1 MREAKIDVPF
11 RSTLSLNPLLD
22 FWRNNISPKC
32 SYMAEMFN
40 EFEQRIQQ
48 VPELEGSIEDPS
60 MLKEHRDLLMPLMS
74 VIFPASSWETEIVG
88 ALVPFREI
96 AFYTSPMFQ
105 RLLIADDGSLKGFS
119 KDNQGGPRKSRA
131 LRAYFL
137 ILKKI
142 YGLDQELETPVI
154 QIVPDPETGLD
165 RYFQLSPDLQFI
177 DVYPIGKP
185 KKLSK
190 NDRQTI
196 IDNLTDLKVL
206 SQFINLDKF
215 EFKGFTFIRAV
226 DVTESEVIAALQTDL
241 IDQESIFSADGFQR
255 VLKQIRT
262 LFGRPDLMAAIGAIQ
277 GDKVLVIKDGSPSA
291 VNCMFTNSKH
301 IPLADVKGSVWL
313 DAVEQATTLRISDL
327 RAKANLSLI
336 EQDAFNHGVR
346 SLLISPLF
354 YQGKVI
360 GFLHIV
366 STRPNDLGGF
376 DEMLV
381 QQIAPLFSVAL
392 KRGIDD
398 MSNEAQAIIKEKCT
412 AVHPVVE
419 WRFRDAA
426 FQHMDRVRMGQSS
439 EMEPII
445 FKDLIPFFAQSDIRG
460 SSEARNKS
468 IQADLTDQ
476 LKLAKKIMHRASDVK
491 DWPLLQEYT
500 FRIDR
505 RIDSLNSGIAS
516 DDEVA
521 ISSFLKNEIEA
532 TFADIVG
539 FGPRVSQAIENYKK
553 AIDPNLGVVYRKRR
567 AFEDSVS
574 LLNERLSAYLEE
586 EAAKAQAFLPH
597 YFEKHQTDGLDYVI
611 YAGASIM
618 RNGNISTFHIQ
629 NLRLWQLMVACGMAW
644 HTEQVKTELEVPL
657 DTCQLIL
664 TSNTPLSIRFRY
676 DEKRFDVDG
685 AYDIRHEIIKSRLD
699 KALVKGSRER
709 LTQPGKLAIVYSQP
723 EDGREM
729 HRHIDFLKSTGYLC
743 DDLEFIDIEDL
754 SGVRGLK
761 ALRVGIDFTEH
772 KQVKLPALDDSVAVS
787 RQSSAAR

>member
-22 FWRNNISPKC
+22 FWRKNISPKC
-32 SYMAEMFN
+32 SYMAEMFH
-40 EFEQRIQQ
+40 EFEQQLQQ
-48 VPELEGSIEDPS
+48 IPELEDSIEDPS
-60 MLKEHRDLLMPLMS
+60 ILKEHHDLLMPLMS

-105 RLLIADDGSLKGFS
+105 RLLIADDGSLKGLP
-119 KDNQGGPRKSRA
+119 KDNQGGPRKTRV

-154 QIVPDPETGLD
+154 QIVPDPDTGLD

-185 KKLSK
+185 KKLSE
-190 NDRQTI
+190 NDRQII

-206 SQFINLDKF
+206 SKFINLDKF

-226 DVTESEVIAALQTDL
+226 DVTESEVISALQTDL
-241 IDQESIFSADGFQR
+241 IDQKSIFSPDGFQR
-255 VLKQIRT
+255 VLKQLRT

-277 GDKVLVIKDGSPSA
+277 GDKVLVIKDGGPSEA
-291 VNCMFTNSKH
+291 NCMFTNSKH

-313 DAVEQATTLRISDL
+313 DAVEQDTTLRISDL
-327 RAKANLSLI
+327 KAKANLCCI

-346 SLLISPLF
+346 SMLISPLF
-354 YQGKVI
+354 YQGKAI
-360 GFLHIV
+360 GFFHIV
-366 STRPNDLGGF
+366 STRPNDLGPF
-376 DEMLV
+376 DEMLA

-412 AVHPVVE
+412 ALHPVVE

-476 LKLAKKIMHRASDVK
+476 LKLAKKIMQRASDVK
-491 DWPLLQEYT
+491 DWPLLQEYA
-500 FRIDR
+500 FRIDT

-516 DDEVA
+516 DDEAA

-532 TFADIVG
+532 TFEDIVG

-567 AFEDSVS
+567 AFEESVS
-574 LLNERLSAYLEE
+574 LLNERLSAYLGE

-618 RNGNISTFHIQ
+618 QNGNISTFHIQ

-644 HTEQVKTELEVPL
+644 HTEQIKTELKVPL

-723 EDGREM
+723 EEGREM
-729 HRHIDFLKSTGYLC
+729 HRHIDFLKSTRYVC
-743 DDLEFIDIEDL
+743 DDLEFIDIEDM

-761 ALRVGIDFTEH
+761 ALRVGIDFT
-772 KQVKLPALDDSVAVS
+772 KQNQVKLPALNDSGAVS

>member
-1 MREAKIDVPF
+1 MTGEKTDFPF
-11 RSTLSLNPLLD
+11 QSDLSLNPLLD
-22 FWRNNISPKC
+22 FWRDQIAPKC
-32 SYMAEMFN
+32 SYMAEMLK
-40 EFEQRIQQ
+40 EFDQRLQQ
-48 VPELEGSIEDPS
+48 IPDLEGSIKDPS
-60 MLKEHRDLLMPLMS
+60 ILKDHQDLLMPLMS

-88 ALVPFREI
+88 ALVPYRGI
-96 AFYTSPMFQ
+96 AFYASPLFQ
-105 RLLIADDGSLKGFS
+105 RLLIAADGSLKGFP
-119 KDNQGGPRKSRA
+119 KDNQGGPRKSKL

-142 YGLDQELETPVI
+142 YGIHQELGAPVI

-165 RYFQLSPDLQFI
+165 RYFRLSPDLKFI

-185 KKLSK
+185 RKLNK
-190 NDRQTI
+190 NDRKTI
-196 IDNLTDLKVL
+196 IDNLTDLQVL
-206 SQFINLDKF
+206 SKFINLDKF
-215 EFKGFTFIRAV
+215 EFKGFTVIRAV
-226 DVTESEVIAALQTDL
+226 DVTESEVISALQTDL
-241 IDQESIFSADGFQR
+241 IDQESIFSADGFRR
-255 VLKQIRT
+255 VLKQLRT

-277 GDKVLVIKDGSPSA
+277 GDKVLVIKDGGPSA
-291 VNCMFTNSKH
+291 ANCMFTNSKH

-313 DAVEQATTLRISDL
+313 DAIEQETTLRISDL
-327 RAKANLSLI
+327 KAKTNLNYI
-336 EQDAFNHGVR
+336 EQDVFNHGVR

-360 GFLHIV
+360 GFFDIK
-366 STRPNDLGGF
+366 STRANDLGPF
-376 DEMLV
+376 DEMLI

-476 LKLAKKIMHRASDVK
+476 LKLTKKIMHRASDVK

-532 TFADIVG
+532 TFEDIVG

-553 AIDPNLGVVYRKRR
+553 AIDSKLGVVYRKRR
-567 AFEDSVS
+567 AFEESVS

-586 EAAKAQAFLPH
+586 EEAKAQAFVPH

-611 YAGASIM
+611 YLGASLM
-618 RNGNISTFHIQ
+618 PDGKFSKFHIQ

-644 HTEQVKTELEVPL
+644 HTEQIKPDLKVPL

-664 TSNTPLSIRFRY
+664 ASNTPLSVRFRY

-699 KALVKGSRER
+699 KATVKGNGER
-709 LTQPGKLAIVYSQP
+709 LTQPGRLAIAYSQP
-723 EDGREM
+723 EEGRDM
-729 HRHIDFLKSTGYLC
+729 QRHIEFLASTGYMD
-743 DDLEFIDIEDL
+743 DDLEFLDIEDV
-754 SGVRGLK
+754 SGVKGLK
-761 ALRVGIDFTEH
+761 AIRAGINLKKEH
-772 KQVKLPALDDSVAVS
+772 HVREAVS
-787 RQSSAAR
+787 ALV